1 MMGNKE
7 NGNEISVWGKFG
19 FFALVF
25 LPFVLLLICNQSWQY
40 AAVGLAASAIC
51 ILICIIDNFS
61 FFKFGKDGL
70 EFKKA
75 AQKVE
80 TTLYEISDLVNDYLF
95 LTLKNA
101 NKIGVN
107 DIDESV
113 EEVKRYESIARKNNI
128 KNLEIITQ
136 IEKFKVNILLE
147 ILGRIHENMGEI
159 SQSSVRSNKPVF
171 PLWDKNYKKNKKLI
185 EPNELSSEVQKFK
198 EFYKDD
204 EHIKDVEQHTSH
216 YEEIENHVDFY
227 KKYYSF
233 LTA

>member
-128 KNLEIITQ
+128 KDPEIITQ

-147 ILGRIHENMGEI
+147 ILGRIHVHMGEI
-159 SQSSVRSNKPVF
+159 SQSSMKSNKPVF
-171 PLWDKNYKKNKKLI
+171 PLLEKNNKKLI
-185 EPNELSSEVQKFK
+185 EPNELSVEVQRYK

-204 EHIKDVEQHTSH
+204 EHIKAAEQHSRH
-216 YEEIENHVDFY
+216 YAEIEKYVDFY